1 MHFYVAWLNS
11 GRHQCGLMWC
21 NSIYFIQVTAS
32 WCWISPV
39 AGQCTPS
46 TRTRRASWTSARA
59 TSSPSPD
66 RWTPTGTRARCAAN
80 LGCSPSATWTCWC
93 LCRCHDN
100 TFNTPSLD
108 TAVYVQFFNNMQ
120 LFGSGFAHFRELI
133 SRRRVC
139 VTGREGHISHCMLSV
154 TIPASELRLALENT
168 PFLDKHVCFPLRIF
182 NLISDTK
189 PFSLLHI

>member
-1 MHFYVAWLNS
+1 
-11 GRHQCGLMWC
+11 MWC

-39 AGQCTPS
+39 AGRCTPS
-46 TRTRRASWTSARA
+46 TRTRRASWTSVRA

-100 TFNTPSLD
+100 ICNSPSLD
-108 TAVYVQFFNNMQ
+108 TAIYVQFLNNMQ
-120 LFGSGFAHFRELI
+120 LFGSRFAHFRELI

-139 VTGREGHISHCMLSV
+139 VTGREGHISHRMFNV
-154 TIPASELRLALENT
+154 MIPASELRLTLENT
-168 PFLDKHVCFPLRIF
+168 PFLDKRVRFPLRIF

-189 PFSLLHI
+189 PFTFYCTF